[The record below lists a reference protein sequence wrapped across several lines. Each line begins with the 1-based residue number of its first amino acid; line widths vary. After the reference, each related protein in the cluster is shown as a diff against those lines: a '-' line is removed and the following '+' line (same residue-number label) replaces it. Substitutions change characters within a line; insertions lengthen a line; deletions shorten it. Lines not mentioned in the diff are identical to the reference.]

1 MACLVGKQ
9 ENLRF
14 MNVTLYQGA
23 PKKKGLVTVDM
34 AASENTVIRDSEVTD
49 PTIYCTAYKRS
60 RFYCFSRREPDSS
73 AGASGGRDIYN
84 EKPTKDDQAI
94 ASMKMGDDISTA
106 IIHTSFGDIYVKLF
120 PQYAPKAVKNFIEH
134 SKSGYYENCL
144 FHRVIKSFMIQ
155 TGDPLGDG
163 TGGDSIYG
171 RDFEDEF
178 HPDLRHS
185 QPYMLSMANSGPNTN
200 SSQFFITTVATVIF
214 HFVHTPTHAD
224 SFFFNVFI
232 ALVG

>member
-94 ASMKMGDDISTA
+94 ASMQMGDDISTA

-178 HPDLRHS
+178 NPDLRHS

-200 SSQFFITTVATVIF
+200 SSQFFITTVATVYCFILF
-214 HFVHTPTHAD
+214 TLLPTLTL
-224 SFFFNVFI
+224 SFSMHI
-232 ALVG
+232 